1 MATGS
6 YEGSLS
12 MEGTSDRHK
21 ASSFTIRCG
30 VRSGDFFLFISD
42 AKRLKRHV
50 ARAHPRRR
58 LFGGENEGGA
68 TEVSEA
74 RWVRASWEE
83 NAHAG
88 ECEPRGE
95 VHAEVVS
102 GHPIRRSGSR
112 AS

>member
-21 ASSFTIRCG
+21 ASSFTIRCS
-30 VRSGDFFLFISD
+30 VRSGDSFLFISD
-42 AKRLKRHV
+42 VKRLKRHV

-58 LFGGENEGGA
+58 LQDGENEGGA

-74 RWVRASWEE
+74 RWVRASWED

-88 ECEPRGE
+88 GFEP
-95 VHAEVVS
+95 
-102 GHPIRRSGSR
+102 
-112 AS
+112 